1 MSECNP
7 FELFPAM
14 ARTCDLSKPAAP
26 GLKSEVVAVL
36 NVMVKTQT
44 ASDDFTDYNSRNLQR
59 RFHIE
64 TCTLPAEYVSGPDM
78 LLGMNLVLNGHRY
91 RINQVSRGDDFD
103 LGDLPFVS
111 VMAVPAGRK
120 SA

>member
-7 FELFPAM
+7 FDLFPAM
-14 ARTCDLSKPAAP
+14 AVPCDLQKPSAP
-26 GLKSEVVAVL
+26 GLKSETVAVL

-64 TCTLPAEYVSGPDM
+64 TGTLPEEYVSDPDL
-78 LLGMNLVLNGHRY
+78 LLGMNLALNKRRY
-91 RINQVSRGDDFD
+91 RINNVSRGDDFD

-111 VMAVPAGRK
+111 VMAVPAGKK
-120 SA
+120 SV